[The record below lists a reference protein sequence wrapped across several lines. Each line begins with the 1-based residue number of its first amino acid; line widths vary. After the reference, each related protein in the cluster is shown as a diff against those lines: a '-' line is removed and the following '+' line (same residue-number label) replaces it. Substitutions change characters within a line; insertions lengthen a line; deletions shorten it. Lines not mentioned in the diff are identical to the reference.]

1 MLLRRQRTQAC
12 AVSQAGNGRRRGRRH
27 KEPKPTR
34 RRGSCVAAPEK
45 GKQLIRV
52 GQRGASGGMQGG
64 PRRGRSPIT
73 GPALPTPEAAQ
84 TTIIKSPRARRA
96 QKSPLKGQARFHC
109 PCRPPRRR
117 PKQHQNKPRA
127 RRAQKITLKRQA
139 LLYCSYANP
148 NEPFPNNNHHFWDSI
163 QPIRRSPPF
172 HPALYRPLALRGA
185 QGDRRA
191 QRGSSRSRSRA
202 ALVEWRDMEGP

>member
-1 MLLRRQRTQAC
+1 MPACASALNGVRLLLRRQRTQAC

-73 GPALPTPEAAQ
+73 GPALPPAAQAAQ
-84 TTIIKSPRARRA
+84 TKIKKSPRARRA
-96 QKSPLKGQARFHC
+96 QQTPLKGQARFLCQC
-109 PCRPPRRR
+109 PKFSPLVTTSLSLTTSRHSKDFPQPMQRP
-117 PKQHQNKPRA
+117 QNAHSTR
-127 RRAQKITLKRQA
+127 
-139 LLYCSYANP
+139 
-148 NEPFPNNNHHFWDSI
+148 
-163 QPIRRSPPF
+163 IRT
-172 HPALYRPLALRGA
+172 LALRGA
-185 QGDRRA
+185 KGDHRA

-202 ALVEWRDMEGP
+202 ALAECRKLESP